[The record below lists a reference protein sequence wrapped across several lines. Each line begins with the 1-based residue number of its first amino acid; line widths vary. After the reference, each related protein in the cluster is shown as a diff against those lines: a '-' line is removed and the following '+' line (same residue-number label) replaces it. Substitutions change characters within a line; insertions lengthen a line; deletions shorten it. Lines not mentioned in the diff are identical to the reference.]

1 MPAAPRIA
9 VVGAGTDRL
18 VSALRA
24 LPLAPDVAPFR
35 SLFADSEPLT
45 RFHPELLLLEPPEDV
60 PAVAGA
66 VRLLRHLLPG
76 LAVLL
81 VCERSEEMAVA
92 VAARQLGA
100 ATLVDW
106 ERPGRLV
113 AGLEQAR
120 SGGRRP
126 GLATF
131 VDLAHGI
138 ADAINNPLQLVAGH
152 LQLLRATLADSKD
165 SGPAAAALAG
175 VQRIQDTVDSLRSV
189 AEAAD
194 GPGER
199 SRVDL
204 RGLLR
209 EQLAVAHCEPL
220 AGPALQS
227 TGLDPTLG
235 DPHQLRAATAALVR
249 FAKGLADAGY
259 AVTVDRVEAPR
270 AVGYELSV
278 TGEGLDGWLLPRAF
292 EPYYPNRLLRG
303 GNHGLDLFL
312 LQAVTLGHGGQAQ
325 AQRRDH
331 GTVHFSFALP
341 RAGDDSV

>member
-1 MPAAPRIA
+1 MPAVPRIA

-35 SLFADSEPLT
+35 SVFADSEPLT

-60 PAVAGA
+60 AAVAGA

-81 VCERSEEMAVA
+81 VCERSEEVA
-92 VAARQLGA
+92 LASVAQQLGA
-100 ATLVDW
+100 LPLVDW

-113 AGLEQAR
+113 AALEQAR
-120 SGGRRP
+120 AGGRRP
-126 GLATF
+126 SLATF

-152 LQLLRATLADSKD
+152 LQLVRATLAEAKD
-165 SGPAAAALAG
+165 AGPVAAALAG
-175 VQRIQDTVDSLRSV
+175 VQRIQDTVDSLRAV

-199 SRVDL
+199 VPVDVA
-204 RGLLR
+204 GLLR
-209 EQLAVAHCEPL
+209 DQLEAARRTDL
-220 AGPALQS
+220 TGPSLPA
-227 TGLDPTLG
+227 TGAEFTLG
-235 DPHQLRAATAALVR
+235 DRAQLQAATTALVR
-249 FAKGLADAGY
+249 FAKGLADAGF
-259 AVTVDRVEAPR
+259 AVAVDRVEGPR
-270 AVGYELSV
+270 AVGCTVTV

-312 LQAVTLGHGGQAQ
+312 AQAVTLGHGGQAQ
-325 AQRRDH
+325 AQRQEH
-331 GTVHFSFALP
+331 GRVLFSFALP
-341 RAGDDSV
+341 RAGSDAV